1 MPIGLQLNTIFIT
14 ENKGACCGYSQIT
27 TLTYIS
33 YDRYNVIVKGLS
45 APPLTYSK
53 VIGFII
59 FNWIMSIG
67 FSICPVFGWGHYTLD
82 GMLGT

>member
-1 MPIGLQLNTIFIT
+1 M
-14 ENKGACCGYSQIT
+14 
-27 TLTYIS
+27 IS

-59 FNWIMSIG
+59 FNWLWALGWSVGPM
-67 FSICPVFGWGHYTLD
+67 VGWGYYMLD